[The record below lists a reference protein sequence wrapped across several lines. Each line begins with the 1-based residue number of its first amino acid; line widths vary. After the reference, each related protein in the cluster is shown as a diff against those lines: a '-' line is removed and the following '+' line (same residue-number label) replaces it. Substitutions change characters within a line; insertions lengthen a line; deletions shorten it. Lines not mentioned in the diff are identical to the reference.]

1 MLSHVE
7 HEKILKALD
16 RETRLDLAHSAC
28 IMLALDQ
35 KLCPKQAIADACR
48 IFAAVFPEKEE

>member
-16 RETRLDLAHSAC
+16 RETRLALAHSAC

-35 KLCPKQAIADACR
+35 KLCPNR
-48 IFAAVFPEKEE
+48 P

>member
-1 MLSHVE
+1 MFSHVE

-16 RETRLDLAHSAC
+16 RETRLALAHSAC

-35 KLCPKQAIADACR
+35 KLCPKQAIDACR